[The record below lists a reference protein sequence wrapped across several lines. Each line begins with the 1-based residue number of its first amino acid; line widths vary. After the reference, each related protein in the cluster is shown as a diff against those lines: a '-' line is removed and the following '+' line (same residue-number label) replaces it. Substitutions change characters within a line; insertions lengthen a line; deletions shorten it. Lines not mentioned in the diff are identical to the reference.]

1 MRINE
6 ILRADSAMTREQMQ
20 RAQVDPYSAL
30 TLPIREAVVRA
41 VEDAPFVMNEEGSF
55 CRGVTPEQRSADS
68 LLASWGGEFSP
79 EYSAPVYFDALVSAL
94 QRLLWDELVPPG
106 GDRRVATPS
115 TANLVRLLADSASPW
130 WDRRSTAD
138 LQETRDHV
146 VLAAMQEAW
155 TAVSER
161 WGSDPERVAMGQR
174 PPHEHPSSPATPRPR
189 AHWPRGD
196 RRARDPLA
204 RGRRGT
210 HGASWRF
217 VVELGP
223 EVEAWATYPGGQ
235 SGNPASARYADRV
248 EQWRRGELS
257 PLHSPSPPLI
267 SPRASSRAG

>member
-1 MRINE
+1 
-6 ILRADSAMTREQMQ
+6 
-20 RAQVDPYSAL
+20 
-30 TLPIREAVVRA
+30 
-41 VEDAPFVMNEEGSF
+41 
-55 CRGVTPEQRSADS
+55 
-68 LLASWGGEFSP
+68 
-79 EYSAPVYFDALVSAL
+79 VYFDALVSAL

-115 TANLVRLLADSASPW
+115 MANLVRLLADSASPW

-138 LQETRDHV
+138 VQETRDHV

-161 WGSDPERVAMGQR
+161 WGNE
-174 PPHEHPSSPATPRPR
+174 PSEWRWGNVRRMNIHHLLQLPGLGRSGLEVIGGPGTLSPAD
-189 AHWPRGD
+189 G
-196 RRARDPLA
+196 
-204 RGRRGT
+204 GGT

-235 SGNPASARYADRV
+235 SGNPASARYADRI

-257 PLHSPSPPLI
+257 PLNIPKSPADLT
-267 SPRASSRAG
+267 PRQLTSRLTFTPE